1 MRYLRFKRS
10 LKAGWGFCILILGCI
25 LSPLF
30 AQEIIL
36 QVQDSAGQAISG
48 VSITDGSFF
57 AYSDSL
63 GQAHISYSNKVLR
76 FSHPGYH
83 ELKTHISKARRQ
95 NFILQEREIL
105 LPVVYVQDSA
115 ILGSLDALGSRQIH
129 PDTDFAV
136 QNAAELFA
144 TESSFHSADTRLL
157 GEQQSLSLLGSLS
170 RHTLVMLDGL
180 PLNNAGEAFDFSKIS
195 LSQIER
201 IEIVKGSAS
210 ALGGSS
216 AIGGIVNIIS
226 KSPSHKNELKLISE
240 SSIGSFAAYK
250 EDLSAFWSFAKWAFS
265 AQYTIYRAKNDFAY
279 SPWWD
284 TAGDYKRDHNTK
296 NAQDYAFGAQYQG
309 GSHAWD
315 YSSRGGHFQREL
327 PGPVNFLPLYDNAH
341 SNGGYYQHNLG
352 HKWQKGSFN
361 NDTKLFYQY
370 DSNHYQNVGSS
381 NSANPKDYIQS
392 QENLGFQNR
401 LSWAK
406 TQHKAGILLEY
417 KLLHYWLKHYA
428 IGTNQGVK
436 QNRTLDNLAF
446 GGSYAYKYEV
456 GDFITESQL
465 NLRQDFTE
473 EKKHF
478 TQRATQHLGYEGAL
492 KYSLNASLGTGFSMP
507 SVYDMYWI
515 GDSETIG
522 NPNLK
527 AETSFTYALETAI
540 ENPWLKLSCGA
551 QQSEIKDLIQWRQV
565 YIFGPI
571 WKPFNVGSARIRNL
585 ETSAELQVL
594 PWFKLDSKFSL
605 TEAKDFSRD
614 AAGNPSATYGKYLT
628 YTPRLKSINTLIA
641 EQKYAVAKL
650 SYSYTGEQYKT
661 VDNLIDPLKAYDNL
675 DLQFALK
682 QELKSWKLRLSL
694 NLNNLLNKRYEVY
707 AYIPQP
713 GFNWHTALGVSYEM

>member
-1 MRYLRFKRS
+1 MRYQLCHRFIKP
-10 LKAGWGFCILILGCI
+10 LVMLCVLIGL
-25 LSPLF
+25 LVVTPLF

-36 QVQDSAGQAISG
+36 QVQDSAGHAISG

-63 GQAHISYSNKVLR
+63 GQAHISYSSKVLR

-83 ELKTHISKARRQ
+83 ELKTHISKASRQ
-95 NFILQEREIL
+95 SFTLQDREIL

-115 ILGSLDALGSRQIH
+115 IFGSLDALGSRQIH

-144 TESSFHSADTRLL
+144 NESSFHSADTRLL

-226 KSPSHKNELKLISE
+226 KSPSHKNELKLASE
-240 SSIGSFAAYK
+240 SSIGSFEAYK
-250 EDLSAFWSFAKWAFS
+250 EDLSAFWAYAKWAFR
-265 AQYTIYRAKNDFAY
+265 AQYAIYTAKNDFAY

-284 TAGDYKRDHNTK
+284 TAGDYKRDHNAK

-309 GSHAWD
+309 AKHAWD
-315 YSSRGGHFQREL
+315 YSYRGGHFRKEL
-327 PGPVNFLPLYDNAH
+327 PGPINFLPLYDNAH
-341 SNGGYYQHNLG
+341 SDGGYSQHSLG
-352 HKWQKGSFN
+352 NKWQKGSFSN
-361 NDTKLFYQY
+361 ETKLFYQY
-370 DSNHYQNVGSS
+370 DSNHYKNVDSS
-381 NSANPKDYIQS
+381 NNANPKDYIQS
-392 QENLGFQNR
+392 QQNVGFQNR
-401 LSWAK
+401 LNWAK

-417 KLLHYWLKHYA
+417 KRLNYWLKHYP
-428 IGTNQGVK
+428 IGTNPGME
-436 QNRTLDNLAF
+436 QNQRLDNLAF
-446 GGSYAYKYEV
+446 GASYALKCEL
-456 GDFITESQL
+456 GDFASESQL

-473 EKKHF
+473 ENDYF
-478 TQRATQHLGYEGAL
+478 TQRFTQHFGYEGVL
-492 KYSLNASLGTGFSMP
+492 KYSLDASIGTGFAMP

-527 AETSFTYALETAI
+527 SETSRTYALEAAL
-540 ENPWLKLSCGA
+540 ENPWFKLSCGV
-551 QQSEIKDLIQWRQV
+551 QQSEIEDLIKWQQV
-565 YIFGPI
+565 NLFGPI

-585 ETSAELQVL
+585 ETSADLQIL
-594 PWFKLDSKFSL
+594 PWLKLDSKLSL
-605 TEAKDFSRD
+605 SEAKDFSRD
-614 AAGNPSATYGKYLT
+614 SAGNPSAIYGKYLT
-628 YTPRLKSINTLIA
+628 YTPRLKSVSTLIA

-661 VDNLIDPLKAYDNL
+661 EDNLIDPLKAYDNL
-675 DLQFALK
+675 DLQLALK
-682 QELKSWKLRLSL
+682 HELKSWKLRLSL

-707 AYIPQP
+707 SYVPQP
-713 GFNWHTALGVSYEM
+713 GFNWHTAQGISYEL